1 MSSDDVFIN
10 PLARVLVC
18 SIPFPSPDV
27 VYSAYSTLKELPA
40 DRIIS
45 LITSDQNFV
54 SNIGNIRTAIDGMD
68 IRGVGS
74 LVTLVI
80 DKNYP
85 ELMKQI
91 NSSDALFELYRSVII
106 GLLANI
112 RTEEDQ

>member
-1 MSSDDVFIN
+1 MPPNDVYIN
-10 PLARVLVC
+10 PLANVLVC
-18 SIPFPSPDV
+18 SIPFPSPVV
-27 VYSAYSTLKELPA
+27 VYDAYSTLKELSA

-45 LITSDQNFV
+45 LITSDQDFV
-54 SNIGNIRTAIDGMD
+54 ANINNIRVAIDGMD

-74 LVTLVI
+74 LVTRVI

-91 NSSDALFELYRSVII
+91 NSSDAEFELYKSVII

-112 RTEEDQ
+112 RMEENQ